1 MGEAADVR
9 IHSSAVVE
17 DGAELG
23 RGCDVGPF
31 CRVGP
36 KVRLGDGVVL
46 KSHVVVDGD
55 TQIGEDSVVFPF
67 ACLGEIPQ
75 DLKFAGESTKLV
87 IGARSRIREHATMH
101 TGTAGGGGVTRI
113 GDDGLFMAGCH
124 IAHDARIGDR
134 VVIANS
140 AALAGHVVVEDDAII
155 GGLSGVHQH
164 VRIGRGAMVGGL
176 TKIVHDVIPHAIVQS
191 ECGRLTGLNLV
202 GMRRRGVPRGEI
214 DEARA
219 AFEELAA
226 GAGTFQERAQRI
238 AESAKGECVRQIAA
252 FVAGGSSRSFM
263 HPEAE

>member
-1 MGEAADVR
+1 MGEAAEVR

-55 TQIGEDSVVFPF
+55 TQIGEGSVVFPF

-87 IGARSRIREHATMH
+87 IGARNRIREHATMH

-113 GDDGLFMAGCH
+113 GDDGLFMASCH

-140 AALAGHVVVEDDAII
+140 GGAG
-155 GGLSGVHQH
+155 G
-164 VRIGRGAMVGGL
+164 
-176 TKIVHDVIPHAIVQS
+176 P
-191 ECGRLTGLNLV
+191 C
-202 GMRRRGVPRGEI
+202 RRRRRRDHRRTQRRAP
-214 DEARA
+214 ARPGSGGGRWS
-219 AFEELAA
+219 A
-226 GAGTFQERAQRI
+226 G
-238 AESAKGECVRQIAA
+238 
-252 FVAGGSSRSFM
+252 
-263 HPEAE
+263 

>member
-9 IHSSAVVE
+9 IHPSAVVE

-36 KVRLGDGVVL
+36 RVRLADGVVL
-46 KSHVVVDGD
+46 KSHVVVDGE
-55 TQIGEDSVVFPF
+55 TRIGEGSVVFPF

-87 IGARSRIREHATMH
+87 IGARNRIREHATMH
-101 TGTAGGGGVTRI
+101 TGTAGGGGVTRV

-124 IAHDARIGDR
+124 IAHDASVGDR
-134 VVIANS
+134 VVMANS
-140 AALAGHVVVEDDAII
+140 AALAGHVVIEDDAII

-164 VRIGRGAMVGGL
+164 VRIGRGAMIGGL
-176 TKIVHDVIPHAIVQS
+176 TMVAHDVIPHGMVQGGR
-191 ECGRLTGLNLV
+191 GRLTGLNLV
-202 GMRRRGVPRGEI
+202 GMRRRGLPRAEI

-219 AFEELAA
+219 AFEELAG

-238 AESAKGECVRQIAA
+238 GEGAKGECVRQIAA
-252 FVAGGSSRSFM
+252 FVAGGSSRSFL
-263 HPEAE
+263 HPDAG

>member
-1 MGEAADVR
+1 MGEAAEVR

-55 TQIGEDSVVFPF
+55 TQIGEGSVVFPF

-87 IGARSRIREHATMH
+87 IGARNRIREHATMH

-113 GDDGLFMAGCH
+113 GDDGLFMASCH

-164 VRIGRGAMVGGL
+164 VRIGRGAMVGGM

-191 ECGRLTGLNLV
+191 ECGKLAGLNLV

-252 FVAGGSSRSFM
+252 FIAGGSSRSFL

>member
-1 MGEAADVR
+1 MGEATDVR

-55 TQIGEDSVVFPF
+55 TQIGEGSVVFPF

-87 IGARSRIREHATMH
+87 IGARNRIREHATMH

-164 VRIGRGAMVGGL
+164 VRIGRGAMVGGM